1 MSYSATSRI
10 RAHLPSTQQW
20 GELELEQS
28 YSAPRS
34 LQFQAFQF
42 AGDKF
47 VKTNVIARFLQSELD
62 YVQKDDSVRT
72 ALTTSNY
79 EFSTKGSTMVDGR
92 RVHVFRVKP
101 RHKYVGL
108 FKGRI
113 YLDAATGT
121 LVRAEGYM
129 VKSPSFFIKRIEF
142 VEDYADF
149 GPFTFRIRLHS
160 SALTRIVGA
169 AILDVEQGNYQC
181 VTTSLGY
188 FAGQGI
194 CRQ

>member
-42 AGDKF
+42 VGDKF
-47 VKTNVIARFLQSELD
+47 VKTNVIASFLQSELD

-113 YLDAATGT
+113 YPDAATGT
-121 LVRAEGYM
+121 LVR
-129 VKSPSFFIKRIEF
+129 R
-142 VEDYADF
+142 
-149 GPFTFRIRLHS
+149 RLHGQIS
-160 SALTRIVGA
+160 LVLHQEDRVRRGLRRLRTLHVS
-169 AILDVEQGNYQC
+169 DPPPFQC
-181 VTTSLGY
+181 PHPH
-188 FAGQGI
+188 
-194 CRQ
+194 CRSRHP